1 MEKKKYVQPLTEL
14 TVVNA
19 DKIMIVASPGIGGD
33 YDPEIPIDAKENIF
47 FDEEDAIF
55 NNRTLW
61 DD

>member
-1 MEKKKYVQPLTEL
+1 MEKKIYVQPLTEQ

-33 YDPEIPIDAKENIF
+33 YDPDIPIDAKGNDFLEDENALF
-47 FDEEDAIF
+47 R
-55 NNRTLW
+55 NRNLW